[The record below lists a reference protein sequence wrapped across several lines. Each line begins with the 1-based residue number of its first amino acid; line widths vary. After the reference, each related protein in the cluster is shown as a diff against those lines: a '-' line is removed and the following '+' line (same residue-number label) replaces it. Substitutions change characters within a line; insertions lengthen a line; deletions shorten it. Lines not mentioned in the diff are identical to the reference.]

1 MILICVLPAI
11 IDLNPTLTMIL
22 GLMDP
27 ASELQNSH
35 LPQKKKFQRLT

>member
-27 ASELQNSH
+27 APGIAKCNMEN
-35 LPQKKKFQRLT
+35 F